1 MKKLISLALAT
12 VMTIGMSTMAFA
24 ADIKVTVNGK
34 NVAWTDAKP
43 YIDSNNRTLVPLR
56 PIAEAM
62 GLNVD
67 WDEIINMAM
76 FSSTEGFAEFTIGS
90 RTMECGNMSGA
101 KTVSMD
107 TAATIVN
114 GRTYAPARYLAEAFG
129 YNVGWDGNTS
139 TVTISRG
146 KVETVVPAPAGTDKM
161 DPLPPDNITAQPDW
175 YITLTPAH
183 KMTNARLVAEVD
195 AMEAYLENHTKTDP
209 TQIRL
214 YDLWAELSKRTGA
227 LDRYAEYATHFG
239 EADAASIKDNEDYK
253 RAVASDITP
262 LKDELYWGHYYGLE

>member
-146 KVETVVPAPAGTDKM
+146 KVETVVPAPALAPAPSMKL
-161 DPLPPDNITAQPDW
+161 DPLPSDNYLEHPDW
-175 YITLTPAH
+175 YMILTPPGDMSDDRLLAEYNNLNQFMK
-183 KMTNARLVAEVD
+183 KMDESTLPTLVREDDLWKQIMIRRLED
-195 AMEAYLENHTKTDP
+195 KFYE
-209 TQIRL
+209 L
-214 YDLWAELSKRTGA
+214 YDL
-227 LDRYAEYATHFG
+227 
-239 EADAASIKDNEDYK
+239 
-253 RAVASDITP
+253 
-262 LKDELYWGHYYGLE
+262 